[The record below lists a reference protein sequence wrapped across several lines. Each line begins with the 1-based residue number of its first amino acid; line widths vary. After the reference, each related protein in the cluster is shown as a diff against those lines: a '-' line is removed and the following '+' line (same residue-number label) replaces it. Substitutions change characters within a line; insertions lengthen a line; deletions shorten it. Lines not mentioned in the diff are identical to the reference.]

1 MCQTD
6 FFELQIYVLCDKLNK
21 KVLTTGYKMQNI
33 HPTANPLVFDVGLT
47 TQNNAPVFTQSARN
61 EDVPLHRHSY
71 IEFFYVFDGT
81 GTQYLNDE
89 RKLLHRGDAYLLT
102 PSDVHGFDKTQN
114 GVFLRRDILIEKSY
128 FKQVCDF
135 FDDKLFDKILACEL
149 AKVFTLSSEQI
160 STMETYAPSLFLS
173 PDCAEYKLAAKA
185 LTTFLVNIIML
196 QQMQTHTDMPNWLN
210 NLLTRLST
218 RDNFQSDI
226 AELTADFAYNADY
239 MRRLFKRYIGMT
251 MTDYFNKQKMNYAY
265 SMLQNGNQT
274 VEEICE
280 AVGIANMSY
289 FHKLFKDTFHTTPKH
304 VRARNANRN
313 Y

>member
-1 MCQTD
+1 
-6 FFELQIYVLCDKLNK
+6 
-21 KVLTTGYKMQNI
+21 
-33 HPTANPLVFDVGLT
+33 
-47 TQNNAPVFTQSARN
+47 
-61 EDVPLHRHSY
+61 
-71 IEFFYVFDGT
+71 
-81 GTQYLNDE
+81 
-89 RKLLHRGDAYLLT
+89 
-102 PSDVHGFDKTQN
+102 
-114 GVFLRRDILIEKSY
+114 
-128 FKQVCDF
+128 
-135 FDDKLFDKILACEL
+135 
-149 AKVFTLSSEQI
+149 
-160 STMETYAPSLFLS
+160 MEPYAPSLFLS
-173 PDCAEYKLAAKA
+173 PDCAEYKLATKA

-239 MRRLFKRYIGMT
+239 MRRLFKRYVGMT

-280 AVGIANMSY
+280 AVGIANMPY
-289 FHKLFKDTFHTTPKH
+289 FHKLFKDTFHTTPKQ
-304 VRARNANRN
+304 VRLRNANRN